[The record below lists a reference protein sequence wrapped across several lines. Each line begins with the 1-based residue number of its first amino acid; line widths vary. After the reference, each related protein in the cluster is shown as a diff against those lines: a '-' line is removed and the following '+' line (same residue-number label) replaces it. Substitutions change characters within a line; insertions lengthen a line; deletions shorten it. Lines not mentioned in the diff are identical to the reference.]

1 MDEETRNYRFDLL
14 RFAKELLWEDFA
26 NRRQKSD
33 VEFDIRRYAYENNK
47 LKDMPAY
54 TPPNLPTADDIIKI
68 AETFNKYVTKTK

>member
-14 RFAKELLWEDFA
+14 RFAKDLLWEDFA

-33 VEFDIRRYAYENNK
+33 VEFDIKREAYSNNR

-54 TPPNLPTADDIIKI
+54 NPPNLPNAEDIIKI
-68 AETFNKYVTKTK
+68 AETFNKYITKSK